1 MSTPK
6 TKAQLLKEAAD
17 ELLKNAQAQEKKKPA
32 ARKTKATAA
41 DAAADTAVAS
51 DEAPKKKTTRVSKAA
66 SADDGDTAAAA
77 KPKAAK
83 APAKTPAKR
92 GRKPKAKEEGG
103 LDDDADLS
111 DIEADL
117 EGEIEDT
124 PAAAEA
130 SPEATTEKAKPL
142 RMKLSKAKE
151 RALMKEFGL
160 DETVLSEEDL
170 AKRRSRLKTLIKLGK
185 TRGYLTHGEISDH
198 LPDKLVDAETL
209 EVVISMLN
217 DMGVAVYE
225 QTPDAET
232 LLLNNTGQSA
242 TTEEE
247 AEEEAEAALSTVDS
261 EFGRT
266 TDPVRM
272 YMREMGTVE
281 LLTRE
286 GEIEI
291 AKRIEGGLQDMMEAI
306 SASPATIAEILNM
319 AEEIRSGKVVIS
331 TVVDGFVD
339 ADENDDYV
347 AEEDFDEYDEADDD
361 DGKGGSK
368 ALTKKLE
375 ELKNEALRRF
385 DNLQALFDKMHKVYD
400 KEGYGTPAYM
410 KIQHA
415 ISAELMTIRF
425 TAKTIEKLCDMV
437 RAQVDDV
444 RKKERELRRII
455 VDKCGMPQEL
465 FAKEFPPNL
474 LNLQWVEK
482 HANAGKPYSAVL
494 QRNIPPVQELQQHLM
509 DLQTRVVVPLSE
521 LKDINKRMNAGERS
535 SRDAKKEMI
544 EANLRLVISIAK
556 KYTNRGLQFLDLIQE
571 GNIGLM
577 KAVDKFEYR
586 RGYKFSTYATWWI
599 RQAITRSIAD
609 QARTIRIPVHM
620 IETINKMNRISRQHL
635 QEFGFEP
642 DASILAEK
650 MEIPEDK
657 IRKIMKIAK
666 EPISMET
673 PIGDDD
679 DSHLG
684 DFIEDQANTAPI
696 DAAMQAGLRDVVK
709 DILDGLTPREAKVLR
724 MRFGIEMSTDHTLE
738 EVGKQF
744 DVTRERIR
752 QIEAK
757 ALRKLKHPSRS
768 DKLRSFIDSL

>member
-1 MSTPK
+1 MANERP
-6 TKAQLLKEAAD
+6 AQSEIKQLI
-17 ELLKNAQAQEKKKPA
+17 
-32 ARKTKATAA
+32 
-41 DAAADTAVAS
+41 
-51 DEAPKKKTTRVSKAA
+51 SK
-66 SADDGDTAAAA
+66 
-77 KPKAAK
+77 
-83 APAKTPAKR
+83 
-92 GRKPKAKEEGG
+92 G
-103 LDDDADLS
+103 L
-111 DIEADL
+111 EQ
-117 EGEIEDT
+117 
-124 PAAAEA
+124 
-130 SPEATTEKAKPL
+130 
-142 RMKLSKAKE
+142 
-151 RALMKEFGL
+151 
-160 DETVLSEEDL
+160 
-170 AKRRSRLKTLIKLGK
+170 
-185 TRGYLTHGEISDH
+185 GYLTYAEVNDH
-198 LPDKLVDAETL
+198 LPDDMVDPEQIEDIIGMINGMGIDVH
-209 EVVISMLN
+209 EV
-217 DMGVAVYE
+217 A
-225 QTPDAET
+225 PDVET
-232 LLLNNTGQSA
+232 LLLNDGNTGNREVDDTA
-242 TTEEE
+242 AEE
-247 AEEEAEAALSTVDS
+247 AAAALSALDT
-261 EFGRT
+261 EGGRT

-286 GEIEI
+286 GEIAI
-291 AKRIEGGLQDMMEAI
+291 AKRIEEGLSQVQAALGQFPVSVESLLTDYEAHKEGKKRLAEVIVGFNDLADEEPAPPAAAADDSSDADAEGDEDEDDDVEGGEEEAAPTGPDPEEVAARMQALSDAFNAFKKAATKGDKKNLPRLREEM
-306 SASPATIAEILNM
+306 SAVFVTLKLPLPLTDVLTKQLRDTMASIKAHERRVLNLATVTARMPRKDFIRSWEGNQTNLEWVEDALKRKQKWSSALREVKDQIIAEQQATIDIE
-319 AEEIRSGKVVIS
+319 K
-331 TVVDGFVD
+331 
-339 ADENDDYV
+339 
-347 AEEDFDEYDEADDD
+347 
-361 DGKGGSK
+361 
-368 ALTKKLE
+368 LTQLDLE
-375 ELKNEALRRF
+375 ELKEISRAMAYGEAK
-385 DNLQALFDKMHKVYD
+385 A
-400 KEGYGTPAYM
+400 
-410 KIQHA
+410 
-415 ISAELMTIRF
+415 
-425 TAKTIEKLCDMV
+425 
-437 RAQVDDV
+437 
-444 RKKERELRRII
+444 RK
-455 VDKCGMPQEL
+455 
-465 FAKEFPPNL
+465 
-474 LNLQWVEK
+474 
-482 HANAGKPYSAVL
+482 
-494 QRNIPPVQELQQHLM
+494 
-509 DLQTRVVVPLSE
+509 
-521 LKDINKRMNAGERS
+521 
-535 SRDAKKEMI
+535 AKKEMV

-724 MRFGIEMSTDHTLE
+724 MRFGIEMTSDHTLE